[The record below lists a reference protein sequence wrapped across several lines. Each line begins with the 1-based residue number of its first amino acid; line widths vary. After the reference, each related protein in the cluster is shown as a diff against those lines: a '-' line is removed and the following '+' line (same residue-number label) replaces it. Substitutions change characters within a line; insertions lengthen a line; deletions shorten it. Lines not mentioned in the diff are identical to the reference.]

1 MFLMFSPRD
10 IGGMILFIGALL
22 FLAAF
27 GQAILAIIG
36 IALVCGVIFIGHC
49 IWQGMKRDKAYQK
62 EIEIRVSENTHKT
75 SPENFVRR
83 IMKKVEDDLRVE
95 LGGGAVIEH
104 SGSVTGDQT
113 CDEMFD
119 IFYTDRADA
128 TDEDITRLQIVFT
141 MNLTKPYGAGLQ
153 MWDLGIWPKPE
164 HPIWSDRE
172 ASIDAAATMIVRT
185 MVDKVHPETSVAP

>member
-1 MFLMFSPRD
+1 MFFMFSPRD
-10 IGGMILFIGALL
+10 IGGLVVFAGVLV
-22 FLAAF
+22 FLAVF
-27 GQAILAIIG
+27 GQAILAILG
-36 IALVCGVIFIGHC
+36 IALVCAVIFGCHC

-83 IMKKVEDDLRVE
+83 IMKKVEDDLGVE

-104 SGSVTGDQT
+104 SGSVTGGQT

-128 TDEDITRLQIVFT
+128 TDEDITRLQVVLT
-141 MNLTKPYGAGLQ
+141 MSLTKPYGAGLQ

-172 ASIDAAATMIVRT
+172 ASIDAAAEMIVRT
-185 MVDKVHPETSVAP
+185 FLDKVHRVSSIAA